1 MKKIILSLAC
11 IVSFFTGN
19 AQQLPQKTTPG
30 LSDVELGQFYLQKSK
45 SQKTGAWILLAAGVA
60 LQVAGSV
67 SYADNLFEE
76 STSGADA
83 MMLGGTIASIASI
96 PLFISAAKNK
106 GRAEI
111 LLRQQN
117 IPMSFFRGRQT
128 AVGLALRIGR

>member
-1 MKKIILSLAC
+1 MKKSLLSLAC
-11 IVSFFTGN
+11 MLLLVAGYT
-19 AQQLPQKTTPG
+19 QQLPQTSARMT
-30 LSDVELGQFYLQKSK
+30 DAELGQFYLQKSK
-45 SQKTGAWILLAAGVA
+45 SQKTIAWVLLVAGAA

-83 MMLGGTIASIASI
+83 MMIVGSLASIVSI

-111 LLRQQN
+111 LLRHEN
-117 IPMSFFRGRQT
+117 IPMSFSPRKRMNIGIAIALGR
-128 AVGLALRIGR
+128 